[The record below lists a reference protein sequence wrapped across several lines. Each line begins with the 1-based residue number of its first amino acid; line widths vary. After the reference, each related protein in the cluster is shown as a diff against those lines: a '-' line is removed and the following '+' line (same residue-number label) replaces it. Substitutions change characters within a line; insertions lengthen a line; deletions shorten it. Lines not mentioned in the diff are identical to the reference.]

1 MNFENHSKLFKMSD
15 ELKTEMRKKSNRPE
29 KNSSMIQTIEELQ
42 KYITSVSE
50 RVGEI
55 EEALEEAESELPS
68 ISRQNSRLS
77 VTSFNP
83 PDMTPFLKDIEKLQD
98 DICEMA
104 NKIEVTFVT
113 KDLFDL
119 FVSEYKLTTDQESF
133 QSYSSSQSSVDAMV
147 TTCPCPRPCHVF

>member
-1 MNFENHSKLFKMSD
+1 MSD
-15 ELKTEMRKKSNRPE
+15 ELKTEMRKKSSRTE

-42 KYITSVSE
+42 KYISSVSD

-55 EEALEEAESELPS
+55 EEALEEAESAELPS

-77 VTSFNP
+77 VTSFSP

-104 NKIEVTFVT
+104 TKIEATFVT

-119 FVSEYKLTTDQESF
+119 FVSEYKMTTDQVWAKHCEKN
-133 QSYSSSQSSVDAMV
+133 MV
-147 TTCPCPRPCHVF
+147 TI